1 MDPEMR
7 RRATP
12 SEQRQHDDEMRG
24 DDVDRHADCED
35 DPCDECKPV
44 LDLCADPDCSQE
56 ADGKKGKYCTRHE
69 AEYDAA
75 RAEWLADEMHYER
88 FDRDR

>member
-12 SEQRQHDDEMRG
+12 SEQRQYDDEMRG
-24 DDVDRHADCED
+24 DDIESHAGCED
-35 DPCDECKPV
+35 DPCAECQPPLPLCRDE
-44 LDLCADPDCSQE
+44 DCINE
-56 ADGKKGKYCTRHE
+56 ADGKRGKYCTRHE

-88 FDRDR
+88 RHK